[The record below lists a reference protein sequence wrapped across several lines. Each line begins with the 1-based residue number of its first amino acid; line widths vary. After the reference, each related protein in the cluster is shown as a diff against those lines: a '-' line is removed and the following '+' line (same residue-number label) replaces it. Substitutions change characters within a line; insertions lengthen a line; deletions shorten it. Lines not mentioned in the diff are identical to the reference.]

1 MKNILLLIIAIIFC
15 GCMTTQPTW
24 QGKLDFKGADNVVFP
39 ARPAESLVG
48 LFFQGE
54 PEKKYSVIGEIKGFV
69 YNKDDITPALEEKA
83 RSAGGDAVIQ
93 ILVSEGFK
101 EEAKTIGLEKSSV
114 NQGEVTPVIRLPSV
128 KVFNIRAKVV
138 RFE

>member
-1 MKNILLLIIAIIFC
+1 MRNILLLVVAIIFC
-15 GCMTTQPTW
+15 GCMTTQATW
-24 QGKLDFKGADNVVFP
+24 QGRLDFKGVDNVVFP
-39 ARPAESLVG
+39 ARPPESSLR

-69 YNKDDITPALEEKA
+69 YNNDDITPALEEKA
-83 RSAGGDAVIQ
+83 KSAGGDAVIQ
-93 ILVSEGFK
+93 IQVSEGFL